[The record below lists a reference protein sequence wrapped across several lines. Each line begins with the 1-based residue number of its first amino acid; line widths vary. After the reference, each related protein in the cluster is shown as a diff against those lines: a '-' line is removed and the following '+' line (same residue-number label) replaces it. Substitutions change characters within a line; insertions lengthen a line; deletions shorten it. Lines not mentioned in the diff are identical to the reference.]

1 LIQPIYELDLK
12 KKFIFNTDDFIRR
25 CDDTDFDFE
34 TVLKELKELNQ
45 ELGIGALKI
54 VPKISTYLSEI
65 RLAQKLNEITEC
77 KIRLYMLEGFNFAQ
91 RDLFS
96 ASDPFLVIKV
106 DGKVEFDEEKNYQI
120 DEPNP
125 KFYKTY
131 EITRNFPG
139 CPRIDII
146 AYD

>member
-1 LIQPIYELDLK
+1 
-12 KKFIFNTDDFIRR
+12 
-25 CDDTDFDFE
+25 
-34 TVLKELKELNQ
+34 
-45 ELGIGALKI
+45 
-54 VPKISTYLSEI
+54 
-65 RLAQKLNEITEC
+65 
-77 KIRLYMLEGFNFAQ
+77 MLEGFNFAQ

-106 DGKVEFDEEKNYQI
+106 DGKVNFDEEKNYQI

-146 AYD
+146 AYDYDDFFGNEIIGTTWLDLDDRFFCQSWATI

>member
-1 LIQPIYELDLK
+1 
-12 KKFIFNTDDFIRR
+12 
-25 CDDTDFDFE
+25 
-34 TVLKELKELNQ
+34 
-45 ELGIGALKI
+45 
-54 VPKISTYLSEI
+54 
-65 RLAQKLNEITEC
+65 
-77 KIRLYMLEGFNFAQ
+77 MLEGFNFAQ

-131 EITRNFPG
+131 
-139 CPRIDII
+139 
-146 AYD
+146 